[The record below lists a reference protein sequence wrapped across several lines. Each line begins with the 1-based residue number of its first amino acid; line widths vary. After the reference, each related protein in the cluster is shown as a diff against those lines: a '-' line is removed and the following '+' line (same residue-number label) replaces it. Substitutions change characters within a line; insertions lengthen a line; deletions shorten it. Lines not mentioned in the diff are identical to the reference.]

1 MIAGSYCDCLVCR
14 LEKSLLAEFRD
25 ADVCDDYPS
34 GAVPGNPL
42 SAFPTYLDLIRH
54 LHAPADPSDSS
65 SSDALLAALLQQDS
79 KIRPRLPRQQLLL
92 LVFIPTIH
100 RTSSQI
106 NATFPCLARDDISQ
120 QVLSVFL
127 EFLHST
133 ELRTRRSPLAF
144 TIARK
149 LRRNAFRWAIRESRS
164 ATSDE
169 VEGGLVPPADAVASD
184 GPVPAE
190 GRLRE
195 FLDSCQERGWLSF
208 EERHLLVE
216 FKIEGVSCLELA
228 CRNGHSAVAVQRRI
242 QRLLD
247 RLRRL
252 AQKTPRDVPHQLR
265 LFDR

>member
-25 ADVCDDYPS
+25 ADVCDDS
-34 GAVPGNPL
+34 VAVPGDLL
-42 SAFPTYLDLIRH
+42 SAFPTYLDLIGH
-54 LHAPADPSDSS
+54 LHAPSDPSDSS
-65 SSDALLAALLQQDS
+65 SSDALLAALLQPDS
-79 KIRPRLPRQQLLL
+79 KVGPRLPRQQLLL
-92 LVFIPTIH
+92 LVFVPTIH
-100 RTSSQI
+100 RTASQI
-106 NATFPCLARDDISQ
+106 TAMFPSLSRDDISQ

-133 ELRTRRSPLAF
+133 ELRTRRSHLAF

-169 VEGGLVPPADAVASD
+169 AEAGLLPPAEAVASD

-190 GRLRE
+190 GQLRE
-195 FLDSCQERGWLSF
+195 FLDSCQERGWLSL

-228 CRNGHSAVAVQRRI
+228 CRNGHSAVSVQRRI

-252 AQKTPRDVPHQLR
+252 AQTSRRQVPEQLR
-265 LFDR
+265 LFTR